1 MPLRPPQTPAP
12 ADLGKLRADLRENA
26 PLKTPAR
33 KILLLEDRTD
43 FNEVIRDFLVSCS
56 YDVVSVN
63 SGIEG
68 LREIMD
74 KGRFDVIL
82 CDMMM
87 PRMGGEMF
95 YWAVTRVRPSTRER
109 FIFFTGHKSN
119 SRIEFFFQRVKAK
132 VLYKPFKL
140 SLLDA
145 AVRDIFLKLG

>member
-1 MPLRPPQTPAP
+1 MRLQEPLAPAP
-12 ADLGKLRADLRENA
+12 AKFRQGLAKDPTLRAR
-26 PLKTPAR
+26 PG

-43 FNEVIRDFLVSCS
+43 FKEVIRDYLTSCG
-56 YDVVSVN
+56 YQVVAVK

-74 KGRFDVIL
+74 KGGFDVIV

-87 PRMGGEMF
+87 PQMGGEMF
-95 YWAVTRVRPSTRER
+95 YWAVTRVRPATRER

-132 VLYKPFKL
+132 VLYKPFML
-140 SLLDA
+140 SLLDEA
-145 AVRDIFLKLG
+145 IRDIFLKLG

>member
-1 MPLRPPQTPAP
+1 MRLRQPLTAAP
-12 ADLGKLRADLRENA
+12 AKFGHIDVAKDAT
-26 PLKTPAR
+26 LKARPR
-33 KILLLEDRTD
+33 KILLLEDRSD
-43 FNEVIRDFLVSCS
+43 FNEVIRDYLTSCS
-56 YDVVSVN
+56 YEVIAVN

-74 KGRFDVIL
+74 RGGFDIIV

-87 PRMGGEMF
+87 PQMGGEMF
-95 YWAVTRVRPSTRER
+95 YWAVTRVRPRTRER

-119 SRIEFFFQRVKAK
+119 SRIEFFFQRINAK

-145 AVRDIFLKLG
+145 AICDIFLRLG

>member
-1 MPLRPPQTPAP
+1 MRWQEPLTAAP
-12 ADLGKLRADLRENA
+12 AKFDYTGSAKDATPRAR
-26 PLKTPAR
+26 PR

-43 FNEVIRDFLVSCS
+43 FNEVIRDYLTSCA
-56 YDVVSVN
+56 YQVIAVN

-68 LREIMD
+68 LREILD
-74 KGRFDVIL
+74 KGGFDVIV

-87 PRMGGEMF
+87 PQMGGEMF

-119 SRIEFFFQRVKAK
+119 SRIEFFFQRVNAK

-145 AVRDIFLKLG
+145 AIRDIFLKLG